1 MNKPQPRIPQEHT
14 DEIFALAAELQAKQD
29 QSYSLAELK
38 QIGAE
43 AHISPEFIEQATKQ
57 IQRKKQRESRL
68 ELILE
73 SFSNAVAVMMLL
85 SFFTGFMGLPNG
97 HCSLAKTQSENAKV
111 LPDSW

>member
-1 MNKPQPRIPQEHT
+1 MNKPQPRISQEHT
-14 DEIFALAAELQAKQD
+14 DEIFALAAELQTKQE

-38 QIGAE
+38 KIGAE

-73 SFSNAVAVMMLL
+73 SLSNVVAVMMLL
-85 SFFTGFMGLPNG
+85 SFFTGFIGLPNG
-97 HCSLAKTQSENAKV
+97 HCSLTKTQPEDSQT
-111 LPDSW
+111 LPNS